1 LKQLDFERLDV
12 NRLHLFNGWLVI
24 LHHQGILHANLDQQL
39 LGIPNLGL
47 YQRPHLLENFI
58 QILRLLL
65 GFL

>member
-1 LKQLDFERLDV
+1 
-12 NRLHLFNGWLVI
+12 LHLFNGWLLI